1 VKPAAPYGT
10 DPSGYPLDR
19 FGLSRPVWL
28 LGWVSFFT
36 DTASEMVYPLL
47 PLFLTQVL
55 GAGAMS
61 LGVIEGVAEAAN
73 SVLKVVSG
81 WLADRWDTPKRL
93 VLGGYGLSS
102 LVRPL
107 IALVTAWPQVLLLR
121 FTDRLG
127 KGIRTSPRDAM
138 LARFAP
144 GEHRGRVYGF
154 HRAMDHAGAVMGP
167 LAASAYLYFN
177 PEAYRSL
184 FAWTLVPGIIVVL
197 ILLRVPESRARD
209 VRKDDG
215 SVRPERDTRS
225 VRLQPDQHPAAPLST
240 PPHPSAPLSTPQHPS
255 APLSTPQHPSAPL
268 STPQHPSAP
277 IPRRFY
283 LAVTVILLFSLGNAS
298 DAFLLLRLSNLGVAA
313 VWIPLLWS
321 ALHVVKV
328 MSSIAGGAMSD
339 RFGRRT
345 MIGLGW
351 LVYAAIYLAFGYV
364 DHRGTVIAVF
374 LAYGLYFGLTEGV
387 EKAWVADM
395 APADRHGTA
404 FGIYNAALGIGTLLA
419 SLLFGLLWTRV
430 SPASAFFTGGGLAL
444 AATVLLYL
452 LFPRNSANPTK
463 S

>member
-1 VKPAAPYGT
+1 MRSPASYGI

-47 PLFLTQVL
+47 PLFLTRVL

-73 SVLKVVSG
+73 SVLKIVSG
-81 WLADRWDTPKRL
+81 WLADRWGTPKRL

-102 LVRPL
+102 AVRPL
-107 IALVTAWPQVLLLR
+107 MALVVAWPQVLLLR

-144 GEHRGRVYGF
+144 GALRGRVYGF

-167 LAASAYLYFN
+167 LVASAYLYFH
-177 PEAYRSL
+177 PDAYRSL
-184 FAWTLVPGIIVVL
+184 FAWTLVPGVIVVL
-197 ILLRVPESRARD
+197 VLLRVPESRA
-209 VRKDDG
+209 V
-215 SVRPERDTRS
+215 
-225 VRLQPDQHPAAPLST
+225 PAPGA
-240 PPHPSAPLSTPQHPS
+240 PSAPDAHG
-255 APLSTPQHPSAPL
+255 APG
-268 STPQHPSAP
+268 AP
-277 IPRRFY
+277 IPGRFY
-283 LAVTVILLFSLGNAS
+283 AAVAVILLFSLGNAS
-298 DAFLLLRLSNLGVAA
+298 DAFLLLRLSNLGVSA

-328 MSSIAGGAMSD
+328 ASSIAGGAMSD

-345 MIGLGW
+345 LIGLGW
-351 LVYAAIYLAFGYV
+351 LVYAAIYLGFGHF
-364 DHRGTVIAVF
+364 DHRGTVVAIF
-374 LAYGLYFGLTEGV
+374 LAYGIYFGLTEGV
-387 EKAWVADM
+387 EKAWIADM
-395 APADRHGTA
+395 APPDRRGTA
-404 FGIYNAALGIGTLLA
+404 FGIYNGALGAGTLAA

-430 SPASAFFTGGGLAL
+430 SPAVAFYTGGGLAL

-452 LFPRNSANPTK
+452 LFPRNSTSPA
-463 S
+463 SS